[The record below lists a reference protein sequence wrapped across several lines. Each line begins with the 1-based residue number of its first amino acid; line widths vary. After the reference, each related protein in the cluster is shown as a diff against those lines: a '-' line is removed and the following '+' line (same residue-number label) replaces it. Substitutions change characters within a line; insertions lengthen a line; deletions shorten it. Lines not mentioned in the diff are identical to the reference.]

1 LVEHFHGKEEVAS
14 SIPAVG
20 TKYILYISLMI
31 KFFLE
36 KINRFISS
44 KKILKLIFLYHK
56 LFGEKNIGDI
66 GFNFLDKPSR
76 LEIVSETIQRKKFN
90 TYLEIGC
97 FDNQLFNHIN
107 ISKTGVDPYK
117 GGNIKLKSDDFFKI
131 NKKKYDC
138 IFIDGLHTYEQVI
151 KDIAN
156 SLHCINQNG
165 IIFVHDCLPNNV
177 YEQNIPRSTYVW
189 NGDVWKAIVEMRTKK
204 NLQTY
209 TINADYGIGVILK
222 KKNQG
227 ILNIKETNFKKLKF
241 KDFYYNHKNWLNI
254 IEYNEFKNIF

>member
-1 LVEHFHGKEEVAS
+1 
-14 SIPAVG
+14 
-20 TKYILYISLMI
+20 MI

-36 KINRFISS
+36 TTNIFISS

-56 LFGEKNIGDI
+56 LFGEKNIGNI
-66 GFNFLDKPSR
+66 GFDFFEKPSR
-76 LEIVSETIQRKKFN
+76 LKIVSETIERKKFN
-90 TYLEIGC
+90 SYLEIGC
-97 FDNQLFNHIN
+97 FDNQLFNYIN
-107 ISKTGVDPYK
+107 ISKDGVDPYK

-151 KDIAN
+151 KDIEN
-156 SLHCINQNG
+156 SLNCINQNG

-177 YEQNIPRSTYVW
+177 YEQNVPRSTYVW

-204 NLQTY
+204 DVQTY

-222 KKNQG
+222 KNNQN
-227 ILNIKETNFKKLKF
+227 ILNINQTNFKKIKF
-241 KDFYYNHKNWLNI
+241 KDFFYNHKNWLNI
-254 IEYNEFKNIF
+254 IDYDEFKNIF

>member
-1 LVEHFHGKEEVAS
+1 M
-14 SIPAVG
+14 
-20 TKYILYISLMI
+20 TN
-31 KFFLE
+31 FFLE
-36 KINRFISS
+36 KINRFITSN
-44 KKILKLIFLYHK
+44 KILKLIFLYHK

-66 GFNFLDKPSR
+66 GFNFLNKPSR
-76 LEIVSETIQRKKFN
+76 LEIVAETIQRKKFN

-107 ISKTGVDPYK
+107 IIKTGVDPYK

-151 KDIAN
+151 KDINN
-156 SLHCINQNG
+156 SLYCINQNG

-177 YEQNIPRSTYVW
+177 YEQNVPRGTYVW

-204 NLQTY
+204 DLQTY

-222 KKNQG
+222 KNNQN
-227 ILNIKETNFKKLKF
+227 ILDINETNFKELKF
-241 KDFYYNHKNWLNI
+241 KDFFYKHKTLMNI
-254 IEYNEFKNIF
+254 IDYNEFKNIF

>member
-1 LVEHFHGKEEVAS
+1 
-14 SIPAVG
+14 
-20 TKYILYISLMI
+20 MI

-36 KINRFISS
+36 KINRFTSS

-66 GFNFLDKPSR
+66 GFNFLEKPSR

-107 ISKTGVDPYK
+107 ITKTGVDPFK
-117 GGNIKLKSDDFFKI
+117 GGNIKLKSCDFFKI

-151 KDIAN
+151 KDITN
-156 SLHCINQNG
+156 SLNCINQNG

-177 YEQNIPRSTYVW
+177 YEQNVPRSTYVW

-204 NLQTY
+204 DVQTY

-222 KKNQG
+222 KKNQDTLY
-227 ILNIKETNFKKLKF
+227 INETNFKKLKF

-254 IEYNEFKNIF
+254 IDYNEFKNIF

>member
-1 LVEHFHGKEEVAS
+1 
-14 SIPAVG
+14 
-20 TKYILYISLMI
+20 MI

>member
-1 LVEHFHGKEEVAS
+1 
-14 SIPAVG
+14 
-20 TKYILYISLMI
+20 MI

-254 IEYNEFKNIF
+254 IEYNEFKNIL

>member
-1 LVEHFHGKEEVAS
+1 M
-14 SIPAVG
+14 
-20 TKYILYISLMI
+20 TN
-31 KFFLE
+31 FFLE
-36 KINRFISS
+36 KINRFITSN
-44 KKILKLIFLYHK
+44 KILKLMFLYHK

-66 GFNFLDKPSR
+66 DFNFLNKPSR
-76 LEIVSETIQRKKFN
+76 LEIVAETIQRKKFN

-138 IFIDGLHTYEQVI
+138 IFIDGLHTYEQAI
-151 KDIAN
+151 KDINN
-156 SLHCINQNG
+156 SLNCINQNG

-177 YEQNIPRSTYVW
+177 YEQNVPKCTYVW
-189 NGDVWKAIVEMRTKK
+189 NGDVWKVIVEMKTKK
-204 NLQTY
+204 DLQTY

-222 KKNQG
+222 KNNQN
-227 ILNIKETNFKKLKF
+227 ILDINETNFKK
-241 KDFYYNHKNWLNI
+241 N
-254 IEYNEFKNIF
+254 

>member
-1 LVEHFHGKEEVAS
+1 
-14 SIPAVG
+14 
-20 TKYILYISLMI
+20 MI

-36 KINRFISS
+36 KINRFTSS

-66 GFNFLDKPSR
+66 GFNFLEKPSR

-107 ISKTGVDPYK
+107 ISKTGIDPFK
-117 GGNIKLKSDDFFKI
+117 GGNIKLKSCDFFKI

-151 KDIAN
+151 KDIIN
-156 SLHCINQNG
+156 SLDCINQNG

-177 YEQNIPRSTYVW
+177 YEQNVPRSTYVW

-204 NLQTY
+204 DVQTY

-222 KKNQG
+222 KKNQDTLY
-227 ILNIKETNFKKLKF
+227 INETNFKKLKF

-254 IEYNEFKNIF
+254 IDYNEFKNIF

>member
-1 LVEHFHGKEEVAS
+1 
-14 SIPAVG
+14 
-20 TKYILYISLMI
+20 MI
-31 KFFLE
+31 RFFLE

-56 LFGEKNIGDI
+56 LFAEKNIGNI
-66 GFNFLDKPSR
+66 GFNFLEKPSR
-76 LEIVSETIQRKKFN
+76 LEIVSETIKRKKFDN
-90 TYLEIGC
+90 YLEIGC
-97 FDNQLFNHIN
+97 FDNQLFDHIS

-151 KDIAN
+151 KDIKN
-156 SLHCINQNG
+156 SLNCINQNG
-165 IIFVHDCLPNNV
+165 IIFIHDCLPNNV

-189 NGDVWKAIVEMRTKK
+189 NGDVWKAMVEMRTKK
-204 NLQTY
+204 YVQTY

-222 KKNQG
+222 KENQN
-227 ILNIKETNFKKLKF
+227 ILNINETNFKKLKF

>member
-1 LVEHFHGKEEVAS
+1 
-14 SIPAVG
+14 VG
-20 TKYILYISLMI
+20 TKYILYILLMI

>member
-1 LVEHFHGKEEVAS
+1 
-14 SIPAVG
+14 
-20 TKYILYISLMI
+20 MI

-36 KINRFISS
+36 KINRFTSS

-66 GFNFLDKPSR
+66 GFNFLEKPSR
-76 LEIVSETIQRKKFN
+76 LEIVSETIRRKKFN

-107 ISKTGVDPYK
+107 ISKTGVDPFK
-117 GGNIKLKSDDFFKI
+117 GGNIKLKSCDFFKI

-151 KDIAN
+151 KDIIN
-156 SLHCINQNG
+156 SLDCINQNG

-177 YEQNIPRSTYVW
+177 YEQNVPRSTYVW

-204 NLQTY
+204 DVQTY

-222 KKNQG
+222 KKNQDTLD
-227 ILNIKETNFKKLKF
+227 INETDFKKLKF

-254 IEYNEFKNIF
+254 IDYNEFKDIF

>member
-1 LVEHFHGKEEVAS
+1 
-14 SIPAVG
+14 
-20 TKYILYISLMI
+20 MI

-36 KINRFISS
+36 KINRFTSS

-66 GFNFLDKPSR
+66 GFNFLEKPSR

-97 FDNQLFNHIN
+97 IDNQLFNHIN
-107 ISKTGVDPYK
+107 ITKTGVDPFK
-117 GGNIKLKSDDFFKI
+117 GGNIKLKSCDFFKI

-151 KDIAN
+151 KDITN
-156 SLHCINQNG
+156 SLNCINQNG

-177 YEQNIPRSTYVW
+177 YEQNVPRSTYVW

-204 NLQTY
+204 DVQTY

-222 KKNQG
+222 KKNQDTLD
-227 ILNIKETNFKKLKF
+227 INETNFKKLKF

-254 IEYNEFKNIF
+254 IDYNEFKNIF

>member
-1 LVEHFHGKEEVAS
+1 
-14 SIPAVG
+14 
-20 TKYILYISLMI
+20 MI

-36 KINRFISS
+36 KINRFTSS

-66 GFNFLDKPSR
+66 GFNFLEKPSR

-107 ISKTGVDPYK
+107 ITKTGVDPFK
-117 GGNIKLKSDDFFKI
+117 GGNIKLKSCDFFKI

-151 KDIAN
+151 KDITN
-156 SLHCINQNG
+156 SLNCINQNG

-177 YEQNIPRSTYVW
+177 YEQNVPRSTYVW

-204 NLQTY
+204 DVQTY

-222 KKNQG
+222 KKNQATLD
-227 ILNIKETNFKKLKF
+227 INETNFKKLKF

-254 IEYNEFKNIF
+254 IDYNEFKDIF

>member
-1 LVEHFHGKEEVAS
+1 
-14 SIPAVG
+14 
-20 TKYILYISLMI
+20 MI

-36 KINRFISS
+36 TTNRFISS

-56 LFGEKNIGDI
+56 LFGEKNIGNI
-66 GFNFLDKPSR
+66 GFDFFEKPSR
-76 LEIVSETIQRKKFN
+76 LKIVSETIERKKFN
-90 TYLEIGC
+90 SYLEIGC
-97 FDNQLFNHIN
+97 FDNQLFNYIN
-107 ISKTGVDPYK
+107 ISKDGVDPYK

-151 KDIAN
+151 KDIEN
-156 SLHCINQNG
+156 SLNCINQNV

-177 YEQNIPRSTYVW
+177 YEQNVPRSTYVW

-204 NLQTY
+204 DVQTY

-222 KKNQG
+222 KNNQN
-227 ILNIKETNFKKLKF
+227 ILNINQTNFKKIKF
-241 KDFYYNHKNWLNI
+241 KDFFYNHKNWLKI
-254 IEYNEFKNIF
+254 IDYDEFKNIF

>member
-1 LVEHFHGKEEVAS
+1 M
-14 SIPAVG
+14 
-20 TKYILYISLMI
+20 TN
-31 KFFLE
+31 FFLE
-36 KINRFISS
+36 KINRFITSN
-44 KKILKLIFLYHK
+44 KILKLIFLYHK
-56 LFGEKNIGDI
+56 LFGEKNIGNI
-66 GFNFLDKPSR
+66 GFNFLNKPSR
-76 LEIVSETIQRKKFN
+76 LEIVVETIQRKKFN

-151 KDIAN
+151 KDINN
-156 SLHCINQNG
+156 SLYCINQNG

-177 YEQNIPRSTYVW
+177 YEQNVPRGTYVW

-204 NLQTY
+204 DLQTY

-222 KKNQG
+222 KNNQNT
-227 ILNIKETNFKKLKF
+227 LDIKETNFKKLKF
-241 KDFYYNHKNWLNI
+241 KDFFYNHKILMNI
-254 IEYNEFKNIF
+254 IDYDEFKNIS